1 MTFEENLNRLSE
13 IVTIIE
19 KNNATL
25 DELTVLYREAT
36 DIISECNKSL
46 NETQLSVLEIS
57 KDFMS
62 HNNEE
67 KE

>member
-62 HNNEE
+62 HNEE